1 MAENDPLRNV
11 RIVLCET
18 SHPGN
23 IGAAAR
29 AMKTMGLTQLHLVR
43 PARFP
48 DDEAAWRAARAVDVL
63 QQATVHDSLAHALNG
78 VALAVACSARPREV
92 AVDAVD
98 AREAAAR
105 VIEVAQAQTAAIVFG
120 NETDGLTTAEV
131 NTCQLLASIPASPE
145 YPALNLAA
153 AVQVL
158 AYELRMCAI
167 GAPASAR
174 TALAPHEQLESL
186 YACLEQVMNEAGF
199 LDPEHP
205 RKLMPRLRRLFA
217 RARLEPEEVNILRGI
232 LKTLSRRRDR

>member
-1 MAENDPLRNV
+1 MPEGHPLRNV

-29 AMKTMGLTQLHLVR
+29 AMKTMGLTRLHLVK

-48 DDEAAWRAARAVDVL
+48 DDEAAWRAAHAVDVL
-63 QQATVHDSLAHALNG
+63 REAAVHDSLAHALHG
-78 VALAVACSARPREV
+78 VAFAVACSARPREA

-105 VIEVAQAQTAAIVFG
+105 VIEVAHAQTSAVVFG
-120 NETDGLTTAEV
+120 NETNGLTTAEV
-131 NTCQLLASIPASPE
+131 NTCHLLASIPANPE
-145 YPALNLAA
+145 YPSLNLAA

-167 GAPASAR
+167 GAPPMPR
-174 TALAPHEQLESL
+174 TALAPHEQVESFYSYLEHVL
-186 YACLEQVMNEAGF
+186 DQAGF

-232 LKTLSRRRDR
+232 LKTLSRSRNG